1 MTRLRSGLR
10 SLYFAHRVR
19 FSDIARIL
27 CCSHSVR
34 ISRGTN
40 CLKILQFPQ
49 FVDCI
54 RILKLGG
61 SADFASGANRVDG
74 FDCLRC
80 SRRLNC
86 SDCRDRFD
94 CSDCPDCPRSPRG
107 FHRARSPPGFDCSNV
122 ASDVAR
128 VTIFTRNRLLSGAI
142 EIILRTWWCPPAAAP
157 GSVGEFVGELLADFL
172 DFRARVELAVRVV
185 GVFLE
190 VVLVVFLRLVEGLK
204 RN

>member
-1 MTRLRSGLR
+1 MTRLRSVLR

-19 FSDIARIL
+19 FSGIARIL

-34 ISRGTN
+34 ISRGEG
-40 CLKILQFPQ
+40 CLKILQFLQ
-49 FVDCI
+49 FVGCI
-54 RILKLGG
+54 QILNFG
-61 SADFASGANRVDG
+61 SSTEFASGANRVDG

-80 SRRLNC
+80 SHRLNC

-94 CSDCPDCPRSPRG
+94 CSDCPDCPRSPHG
-107 FHRARSPPGFDCSNV
+107 FHRARSPPDFDCSNA

-128 VTIFTRNRLLSGAI
+128 VTMFTRNRSLSGAI
-142 EIILRTWWCPPAAAP
+142 ERILRTWWCPPAATS